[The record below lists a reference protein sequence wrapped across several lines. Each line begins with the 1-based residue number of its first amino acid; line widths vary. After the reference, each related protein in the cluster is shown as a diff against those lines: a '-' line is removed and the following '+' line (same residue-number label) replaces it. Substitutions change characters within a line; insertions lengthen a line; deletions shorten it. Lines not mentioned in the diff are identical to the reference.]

1 MRMRALPNI
10 LSANGGTAAAEFG
23 MIALPLLMLALGV
36 FEFTRLYWTPEA
48 LQESATAGARCA
60 GILQSSCAVGGAY
73 NAGNTVTYIQQ
84 VASNWGIT
92 IPTGDIT
99 TTNSTTCGGTAG
111 FSQVQINY
119 TFKTLVPNII
129 PIGTG
134 GKSLIVQSCYP
145 NNH

>member
-1 MRMRALPNI
+1 MRLRAFHNFFP
-10 LSANGGTAAAEFG
+10 SRSGTAAAEFG
-23 MIALPLLMLALGV
+23 MVALPLLMLALGV
-36 FEFTRLYWTPEA
+36 FEFARLYWTQEA

-60 GILQSSCAVGGAY
+60 GILESSCAAGGAY
-73 NAGNTVTYIQQ
+73 NASNTVSYIQQ

-99 TTNSTTCGGTAG
+99 TTNSTTCGGTSG
-111 FSQVQINY
+111 FAQVQINY

-129 PIGTG
+129 PIGAA
-134 GKSLIVQSCYP
+134 GKALIVQSCYP

>member
-1 MRMRALPNI
+1 MRLRAFHNFFP
-10 LSANGGTAAAEFG
+10 SRSGTAAAEFG
-23 MIALPLLMLALGV
+23 MVALPLLM
-36 FEFTRLYWTPEA
+36 

-60 GILQSSCAVGGAY
+60 GILESSCAAGGAY
-73 NAGNTVTYIQQ
+73 NASNTVSYIQQ

-99 TTNSTTCGGTAG
+99 TTNSTTCGGTSG
-111 FSQVQINY
+111 FAQVQINY

-129 PIGTG
+129 PIGAA
-134 GKSLIVQSCYP
+134 GKALIVQSCYP

>member
-1 MRMRALPNI
+1 MRLRRS
-10 LSANGGTAAAEFG
+10 LSLCHAKSGTAAVEFG
-23 MIALPLLMLALGV
+23 IVALPLLMLALGI
-36 FEFTRLYWTPEA
+36 FEFARLYWTQEA

-60 GILQSSCAVGGAY
+60 GILETSCASGGAY
-73 NAGNTVTYIQQ
+73 SGSGTISYIQQ

-92 IPTGDIT
+92 VPTGDIT
-99 TTNSTTCGGTAG
+99 TTNSTACGGTSG

-129 PIGTG
+129 PIPMGGTT
-134 GKSLIVQSCYP
+134 LTVQSCYP